1 MDPGSILAIRAGED
15 GVYFEPLLDRCRGR
29 GFLGD
34 GAVLDAGDAA
44 AVEDSTASGAGG
56 VARDG
61 AALHCSV
68 AGRFVEREDT
78 AAKLGRVAAYGA
90 AG

>member
-1 MDPGSILAIRAGED
+1 MDSGSILAVRAGED
-15 GVYFEPLLDRCRGR
+15 GVCFEPLLDRCRGR

-34 GAVLDAGDAA
+34 GAVLDTGDA
-44 AVEDSTASGAGG
+44 AVEDFTASGADGI
-56 VARDG
+56 ARDG